1 MKILIANWKM
11 NPQTL
16 DEAQGLFNFETAEA
30 KKYENIKTIV
40 CPPVVY
46 LEELAKSGGDNL
58 GAQDIFW
65 EEKGP
70 FTGEISGEML
80 KNFGIEFTLVGHSDR
95 RYVMGETD
103 EMINKKIKAALKE
116 GIIPVLLAG
125 EREKTENQKQILTD
139 QLLAD
144 LNGLGADEIK
154 KVWIAYE
161 PVWAISTNK
170 NAEADTPENTLEAIK
185 TIGEILLTNYSSE
198 PAGYLYGG
206 SVTEKNVAGFLSHP
220 EISGAVIG
228 GASIR
233 KEEFAN
239 ILKLVAS
246 L

>member
-1 MKILIANWKM
+1 MIANWKM

-16 DEAQGLFNFETAEA
+16 DEAQELFNFETAESE
-30 KKYENIKTIV
+30 KYQNLKTII
-40 CPPVVY
+40 CPPFVY
-46 LEELAKSGGDNL
+46 LEELAKSGEDNL
-58 GAQDIFW
+58 GTQDMFW

-80 KNFGIEFTLVGHSDR
+80 KNLGIGYTLVGHSDR

-103 EMINKKIKAALKE
+103 EMINKKIKAALNE
-116 GIIPVLLAG
+116 NIIPVLLVG
-125 EREKTENQKQILTD
+125 ERSKTENQKQILTD
-139 QLLAD
+139 QLTAD
-144 LNGLGADEIK
+144 LSGLNKDEIK

-170 NAEADTPENTLEAIK
+170 DAEADSPENTLEAIK
-185 TIGEILLTNYSSE
+185 LIDEFLLGNYDSQA
-198 PAGYLYGG
+198 AGYLYGG
-206 SVTEKNVAGFLSHP
+206 SVNEKNVADFLSHP

-233 KEEFAN
+233 KDEFAG